1 MNTSRLP
8 AVVAYVPAI
17 GWAYVLLA
25 EQHNP
30 LAMFHVKQSI
40 GLVIFLVA
48 MLIGWAVITWVLAWI
63 PYGFLVGNAL
73 FTVVIAAYV
82 YGIIAWFIGII
93 SALRGRAVL
102 LPVFGA
108 YANRL

>member
-1 MNTSRLP
+1 
-8 AVVAYVPAI
+8 VAYVPVI

-25 EQHNP
+25 EQQNA

-40 GLVIFLVA
+40 GLIVFLIVSFVA
-48 MLIGWAVITWVLAWI
+48 WVVIGWLISWI
-63 PYGFLVGNAL
+63 PYGFLVANAL
-73 FTVVIAAYV
+73 FTFVIAAFI
-82 YGIIAWFIGII
+82 YGIVAWFIGII

-102 LPVFGA
+102 LPLFGP